1 MNKCKLNSYDY
12 QLPAELIA
20 QEPLKQRDQS
30 RMLILYR
37 QTGHI
42 EHTTFDHFPDYLE
55 EGDLLVLNDTKVIP
69 ARLIGQIAGKTAT
82 AELLLLN
89 SLDNG
94 NWVAMVKPGR
104 KLKQGAK
111 VIFEH
116 GMEAVIEGYTREGL
130 REISFRGSRP
140 IEEVLTHLGKVP
152 LPPYIHQDVEDPDQ
166 YQTIYAREEGSAAA
180 PTAGFHFT
188 DQVFENLKKKGIE
201 TTFVTLHIGP
211 GTFQPVKTEDIR
223 EHVMHS
229 EYYRLDQQTAHRLNL
244 AQKEN
249 RRIIAVGT
257 TVCRVLETCA
267 DENGLFRGD
276 QESWSDLFIYPG
288 FNFRAVGALL
298 TNFHLPQST
307 LLMLVSA
314 LGGYDQIMAAYRQA
328 VEMEYRFYSFGDCML
343 II

>member
-1 MNKCKLNSYDY
+1 LNKCKLNSYDY

-30 RMLILYR
+30 RMLVLDRHAGKID
-37 QTGHI
+37 HS
-42 EHTTFDHFPDYLE
+42 TFDHFPDYLK

-69 ARLIGQIAGKTAT
+69 ARLIGRIDGKTAT

-104 KLKQGAK
+104 KLKPGAK
-111 VIFEH
+111 VILEH
-116 GMEAVIEGYTREGL
+116 GMEAVIEGYTQEVF
-130 REISFRGSRP
+130 REISFRGPRP
-140 IEEVLTHLGKVP
+140 IEEVLPHLGKVP
-152 LPPYIHQDVEDPDQ
+152 LPPYIHKDVEDPDQ

-223 EHVMHS
+223 DHDMHS
-229 EYYRLDQQTAHRLNL
+229 EYYRLDQKTANRLNL
-244 AQKEN
+244 AQKES

-276 QESWSDLFIYPG
+276 QEGWSDLFIYPG
-288 FNFRAVGALL
+288 FNFRVVGALL

-314 LGGYDQIMAAYRQA
+314 LGGYDQIMNAYRQA